1 MLQCFSVLVLQCF
14 SVFMPKQQIILGID
28 PGYGITGYGA
38 IKVEGSRLNCLDYGV
53 ITTSSRDSFPERL
66 KLLNQDLR
74 KIIKK
79 FKPDLIAVEELFFY
93 KNVKTAIKVGQARGV
108 ILLTAVLEKKLIIEF
123 TPLQVKQAITC
134 YGRAGKGQVQQMV
147 KVILN
152 LKDIPKPDDAAD
164 ALAIAI
170 CGANSCRMMELKK

>member
-1 MLQCFSVLVLQCF
+1 M
-14 SVFMPKQQIILGID
+14 GID
-28 PGYGITGYGA
+28 PGYGITGYGI
-38 IKVEGSRLNCLDYGV
+38 IKVEGNKLSCLDYGAIRTASTEV
-53 ITTSSRDSFPERL
+53 FSNRL
-66 KLLNQDLR
+66 KFLHQDL
-74 KIIKK
+74 KEIIKK
-79 FKPDLIAVEELFFY
+79 FKPNLIAVEDLFFY

-108 ILLTAVLEKKLIIEF
+108 ILLTCVLERVAVIEF

>member
-1 MLQCFSVLVLQCF
+1 MIS
-14 SVFMPKQQIILGID
+14 KIILGVD
-28 PGYGITGYGA
+28 PGYGITGYGI
-38 IKVEGSRLNCLDYGV
+38 IKVEGSKLSCLDYGT
-53 ITTSSRDSFPERL
+53 ITTSSGEVFSDRL
-66 KLLNQDLR
+66 KFLNQDLK

-79 FKPDLIAVEELFFY
+79 FKPDLIAVEDLFFY

-108 ILLTAVLEKKLIIEF
+108 ILLTCVLERVAVIEF

-164 ALAIAI
+164 ALAVAV
-170 CGANSCRMMELKK
+170 CAANSWRMGVVKKSQ